1 MSNTTRVNGT
11 RNYVATG
18 TKLVSENYPYGYTLR
33 TTKYDWLEFKK
44 GKGFRHVSQTIN
56 PKTGR
61 LNAPKAGTYS
71 MLMLL
76 WQDENNHVKSFAA
89 DFNGDEQINRTCQFI
104 ANHFELF
111 TPEQINFFYSE
122 LVTFLIVS
130 IKAQVMYCGSN
141 FEDLKPLF
149 NPSIEIAKQGLK
161 EGGNLFSNIV
171 LDIETINAKKVPDFN
186 PFVVTNTFVIGQS
199 NN

>member
-1 MSNTTRVNGT
+1 MSNATQVNET

-61 LNAPKAGTYS
+61 LNAPKAGTYYE
-71 MLMLL
+71 LIVLR
-76 WQDENNHVKSFAA
+76 QDENNHVKSFHAG
-89 DFNGDEQINRTCQFI
+89 FNGDEQINNTCKFI
-104 ANHFELF
+104 SANFELF
-111 TPEQINFFYSE
+111 TPEQINYFYSQ
-122 LVTFLIVS
+122 LVLHLIAS
-130 IKAQVMYCGSN
+130 IKAQVIYCGSN

-149 NPSIEIAKQGLK
+149 NPCIEIAKQGLK
-161 EGGNLFSNIV
+161 EGGNLFANIV
-171 LDIETINAKKVPDFN
+171 LDIDTINSKKVPDFN
-186 PFVVTNTFVIGQS
+186 PFVVTERVLLVGS
-199 NN
+199 N